1 MLMTMKKTYII
12 PTLEVVRVETQQ
24 MLALSGGVS
33 NGSGVGNSFN
43 DGDVSYSRDMFIDGE
58 Y

>member
-1 MLMTMKKTYII
+1 MKKTYII